1 MSTWSRSHKRVAD
14 RVALGGKEG
23 EAHPAADHEA
33 VDHVEEGVD
42 HAELVADLGAAE
54 DGDEGSARALPQAG
68 QHLDLAGQQ
77 ASGGGRHGAWWPDDR
92 GVGAMGGAERIVHV
106 GVHPLDQPGDEGG
119 VVGLLTGIEPEVL
132 EQLRPGCQLGEPGP
146 DGIHRVPGI
155 RLPLRS
161 AEVAGA
167 HHRRPPIL
175 QPGDGGEGGADAEVV
190 GDLVTFQRAR

>member
-1 MSTWSRSHKRVAD
+1 
-14 RVALGGKEG
+14 
-23 EAHPAADHEA
+23 
-33 VDHVEEGVD
+33 
-42 HAELVADLGAAE
+42 
-54 DGDEGSARALPQAG
+54 
-68 QHLDLAGQQ
+68 
-77 ASGGGRHGAWWPDDR
+77 
-92 GVGAMGGAERIVHV
+92 MGGAERIVHV

-132 EQLRPGCQLGEPGP
+132 EQLRPGRQLGEPGT
-146 DGIHRVPGI
+146 DRIHRVPGI

-190 GDLVTFQRAR
+190 RDLVAFQRHVEVCADEHPLSLHRGQVLQQGQAVHPASLAPV